1 MKNITIAIALAFAL
15 FQNASAQSDTDKAA
29 LAKQFKEFIGE
40 NQNLRAEHEKEV
52 YELQKNFLEEN
63 YKQQV
68 ELLSKLSKL
77 EEKLEFGEREKNKET
92 RKEIR
97 STVKEFREKMKER
110 RQSFFKETLRKQK
123 QEFRES
129 MKKRHSALKG
139 ELKSELD
146 HPKKEGRKGKWAKKR
161 REGKRQA
168 PPEMEDADE
177 DSE

>member
-1 MKNITIAIALAFAL
+1 MKNMTIAIALAFAL
-15 FQNASAQSDTDKAA
+15 LPSAWAQSNTDKTA

-40 NQNLRAEHEKEV
+40 NQKLRAEHEKEV
-52 YELQKNFLEEN
+52 YELQKNFLDEN

-77 EEKLEFGEREKNKET
+77 EEKLEFGEREKNKEI

-97 STVKEFREKMKER
+97 TTMKAFREKMKER
-110 RQSFFKETLRKQK
+110 RQEFFKETLKKQK
-123 QEFRES
+123 QEFKES

-139 ELKSELD
+139 ELKSELEL
-146 HPKKEGRKGKWAKKR
+146 PKKEGRRGKWGKKD
-161 REGKRQA
+161 REGKRPV
-168 PPEMEDADE
+168 PPEMDEADE